1 MQYAVIMHYA
11 LCKGLNE
18 NDSGKDDFKDRAVI
32 IS

>member
-1 MQYAVIMHYA
+1 MQYAVIMPYA
-11 LCKGLNE
+11 RVLNE